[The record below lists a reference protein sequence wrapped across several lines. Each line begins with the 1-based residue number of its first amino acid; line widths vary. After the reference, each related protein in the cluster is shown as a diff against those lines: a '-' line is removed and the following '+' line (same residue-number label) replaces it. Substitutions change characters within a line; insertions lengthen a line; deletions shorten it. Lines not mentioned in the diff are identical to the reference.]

1 MIELSDDFDIPARDN
16 GTATVREYFIG
27 IVGIAD
33 RHILAKNIVEGKT
46 PEELVEYIAQMLLGI
61 DCIKQN
67 IVNSH
72 LFGSKSQH
80 V

>member
-1 MIELSDDFDIPARDN
+1 MIQIPDIFEIPARDN
-16 GTATVREYFIG
+16 GTATVREYFTG

-46 PEELVEYIAQMLLGI
+46 KEELVEYIAQMLLGI

-72 LFGSKSQH
+72 LFGKKPMN